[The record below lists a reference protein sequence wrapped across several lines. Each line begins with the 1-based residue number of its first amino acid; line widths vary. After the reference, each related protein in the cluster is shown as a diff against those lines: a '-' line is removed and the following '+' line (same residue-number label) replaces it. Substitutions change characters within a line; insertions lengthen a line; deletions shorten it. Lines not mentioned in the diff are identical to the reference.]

1 MRTQEIADRRR
12 LFELFTWLLEHRAAA
27 KDPQAERKREDE
39 VQGTVKHCIELWTG
53 MMKVRLRRAPLTI
66 FSVRRRVRLSTTTS
80 LLRELWGWFPTRT
93 GWHCA
98 SAKRC
103 RLLPAPLFRCCRAG
117 LAWTAV
123 LLSKQLAHAKRGT
136 IPGVPI
142 TDPPSLSSQAAQDDA
157 DAAPKRAA
165 AAEARAAEAEAR
177 AAAAEVCCPCDP
189 PPVPVWT
196 STPGALARAFGC
208 SRARGARRSRHLY
221 ASAPPPL
228 PLPRPRARTC
238 RER

>member
-1 MRTQEIADRRR
+1 MCTQEIADRRR

-53 MMKVRLRRAPLTI
+53 MMKVRLRPAPPMRSGSSKQKGGAAAAGRRRQSPGPLVQSAPLTI

-103 RLLPAPLFRCCRAG
+103 RLLPAPLFQCCRAG

-123 LLSKQLAHAKRGT
+123 LLSKQLAHAALNETRYLEY
-136 IPGVPI
+136 P
-142 TDPPSLSSQAAQDDA
+142 SQALPPFRRRQ
-157 DAAPKRAA
+157 PKMTQTLHR
-165 AAEARAAEAEAR
+165 
-177 AAAAEVCCPCDP
+177 
-189 PPVPVWT
+189 
-196 STPGALARAFGC
+196 
-208 SRARGARRSRHLY
+208 
-221 ASAPPPL
+221 SAPRPRRRGPRRRRRG
-228 PLPRPRARTC
+228 LPRPRSTAHVTLRQC
-238 RER
+238 LCGHPPRALWRAHLV